1 MTPEMALADAIRLGE
16 AGYRAGAW
24 ADGMTGVSSSAEAAT
39 GGSLP
44 YSAGADAGGAG
55 GLSSSSSAFA
65 SLIEAFGEPAVDR
78 GEQVADYGALT
89 LIAPQPGEAGR
100 GAQFPRLG
108 RHLPRQRDGVAKV
121 GFGQFLLAL
130 PAADLAAH
138 P

>member
-44 YSAGADAGGAG
+44 YSAGAATGGAE

-65 SLIEAFGEPAVDR
+65 SLR
-78 GEQVADYGALT
+78 S
-89 LIAPQPGEAGR
+89 
-100 GAQFPRLG
+100 
-108 RHLPRQRDGVAKV
+108 GVAKPSV
-121 GFGQFLLAL
+121 NQ
-130 PAADLAAH
+130 P
-138 P
+138 